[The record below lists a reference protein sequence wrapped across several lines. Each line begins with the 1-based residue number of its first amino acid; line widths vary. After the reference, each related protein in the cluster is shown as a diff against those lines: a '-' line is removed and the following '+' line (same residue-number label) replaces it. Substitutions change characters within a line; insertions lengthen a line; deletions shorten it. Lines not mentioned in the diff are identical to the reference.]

1 MDQIMAFRQTITRW
15 RQRFAA
21 FIAPKADT
29 PPNYPGVIVESDGAR
44 INDGV
49 DYSQPVVMPEFVRR
63 QLAAEGKLTE
73 SLAVSDQAQSYRS
86 QFGMPY
92 RSNPDDFPFVPTT
105 EDPLLEWDWQ
115 TRERVL
121 SNCHAAYN
129 RNPLAN
135 AAVNFTTDFVIGTG
149 FNLTFKNP
157 EVERVLKAF
166 MDNPENAIRKYE
178 RQAVNDLQVD
188 GELIVGFEGKGEDLI
203 MYPLRPWELQWIKTD
218 KGFFR
223 RPEVYHFERYLRE
236 GDDPSGG
243 QETVSEDIPADKIHF
258 VAIND
263 HAYELRGRP
272 ELYRIL
278 PWLKAD
284 KEWLENRAMQNKWRN
299 ALLWWVSIANATA
312 PAIAN
317 VVARWRKPPSP
328 GSAYVSSA
336 NETVTA
342 LSNPVGGADAGHD
355 GRAIRLMVILGL
367 RLPEYFFGDGSMTNL
382 ATATRQELP
391 ALTKFE
397 SFQQILIEQLWIP
410 VFKRVLEGAG
420 LPDELDEYDSD
431 GKLVYEPQEDDE
443 EADALPAEPMPTIP
457 QLQKQAMNGATPK
470 PMMSPPKVKKTL
482 PLCDC
487 FEVTY
492 KPVAT
497 QDLTALANMLNIAT
511 EKGWAS
517 NQTAAEKLGF
527 DPVIEKNRVQSE
539 EQENLAAIAQGRKA
553 MPPEMMPPDTG
564 EDEEVPNGKQPAAN
578 G

>member
-1 MDQIMAFRQTITRW
+1 MTNRFTRLRTW
-15 RQRFAA
+15 LSA
-21 FIAPKADT
+21 FIAPKAAEPT
-29 PPNYPGVIVESDGAR
+29 PQPTYAGALVESEGGR
-44 INDGV
+44 IVDGV
-49 DYSQPVVMPEFVRR
+49 DYSQPVIMPEFVRR
-63 QLAAEGKLTE
+63 QLAADGKLTE

-105 EDPLLEWDWQ
+105 EDPLLEWDAG

-149 FNLTFKNP
+149 FNLTCKNP
-157 EVERVLKAF
+157 EVEAVLKAF

-188 GELIVGFEGKGEDLI
+188 GELFVAFEGKGEDTI
-203 MYPLRPWELQWIKTD
+203 MYPLRPHECVDIKTD
-218 KGFFR
+218 LGFFR
-223 RPEVYHFERYLRE
+223 RKISYHFRRYLRE
-236 GDDPSGG
+236 GDDPSGKT
-243 QETVSEDIPADKIHF
+243 ETSDEDIPADKIHF

-299 ALLWWVSIANATA
+299 ALLWWVSVMNAT
-312 PAIAN
+312 PAAISN
-317 VVARWRKPPSP
+317 VVQRWRRPPAP

-355 GRAIRLMVILGL
+355 GRAIRLMVIIGM
-367 RLPEYFFGDGSMTNL
+367 RMPEYFFGDGSMTNL

-420 LPDELDEYDSD
+420 LADKLPEFDSD
-431 GKLVYEPQEDDE
+431 GKAVYEPEEDE
-443 EADALPAEPMPTIP
+443 PAEEMPSEPIPTIP
-457 QLQKQAMNGATPK
+457 ELQKKAVNGATPK
-470 PMMSPPKVKKTL
+470 PMMSPPKTQKML

-497 QDLTALANMLNIAT
+497 QDLAALANMLNVAVT
-511 EKGWAS
+511 NKWAS

-527 DPVIEKNRVQSE
+527 DPTIEKARMESE
-539 EQENLAAIAQGRKA
+539 EQEMLTAIAQGRQA
-553 MPPEMMPPDTG
+553 MPPEMMPPDV
-564 EDEEVPNGKQPAAN
+564 EDDEEKQPAN
-578 G
+578 S